1 MKKTIVA
8 IVAVLWVFPG
18 LAQAAGNVAAGK
30 AKSAICAGC
39 HGQGGNSTIPSNP
52 ILAGQNA
59 AYIVEQLKAIKS
71 GKRVSPVMA
80 SFASNLSDTDMENL
94 AAYFASQKPT
104 PSRAANV
111 KALLKQGAKLYRGGN
126 ASTGVSA
133 CMSCHGPSGQGIP
146 PLFPRVSGQHAGYMS
161 AQLKAFKSGARKDP
175 RGMMTKIASRMT
187 NKEIRAVSEFMAGL
201 VKNK

>member
-1 MKKTIVA
+1 MKKTIA
-8 IVAVLWVFPG
+8 ALVAVLWVFPG

-59 AYIVEQLKAIKS
+59 AYIVKQLKAFKS
-71 GKRVSPVMA
+71 GKRKNKVMA
-80 SFASNLSDTDMENL
+80 GFAASLNDRDMQNV
-94 AAYFASQKPT
+94 AAYYASRKPI
-104 PSRAANV
+104 PSRAANI
-111 KALLKQGAKLYRGGN
+111 KALLKQGARLYRGGN
-126 ASTGVSA
+126 ASSGVSA

-146 PLFPRVSGQHAGYMS
+146 PLFPKVSGQHASYMA

-187 NKEIRAVSEFMAGL
+187 YKEIRAVSEFMAGL